1 MNEKIINY
9 EQKKSHLNQIQH
21 LHTYALFIVKIIEKK
36 SKKMVNTNTD
46 ITNENHSKIP
56 RKHSKKTRRISETK
70 ERRSSYTFGFKRC
83 AIRHLAMSNNKSLT
97 GKNLGKFKFKNYK
110 LTLIPT
116 QS

>member
-1 MNEKIINY
+1 
-9 EQKKSHLNQIQH
+9 
-21 LHTYALFIVKIIEKK
+21 
-36 SKKMVNTNTD
+36 MVNSNTD
-46 ITNENHSKIP
+46 ISNENHSKIP

-70 ERRSSYTFGFKRC
+70 ERRSFYTFGFKRC
-83 AIRHLAMSNNKSLT
+83 ALRHLEMSNNKSLT